1 NVCVPLSIVIDV
13 MSASYLF
20 SHVEGAF
27 PCENALFESNGGR
40 HDRTSTRKTAILA
53 IPRMLTEI

>member
-1 NVCVPLSIVIDV
+1 

-20 SHVEGAF
+20 SQVEGAS

-40 HDRTSTRKTAILA
+40 HDRKSARKTATLA